1 VNQRLRQFA
10 PPFDDRALHDRA
22 FADRGALMSDAAHVR
37 VEFDARVQDPTILE
51 EIDLYSELMIVAA
64 ASSEALTTEAID
76 RVLGLHE
83 SRVAG

>member
-1 VNQRLRQFA
+1 
-10 PPFDDRALHDRA
+10 
-22 FADRGALMSDAAHVR
+22 MSDPAPVR
-37 VEFDARVQDPTILE
+37 VEFDARVQDLTILE

-76 RVLGLHE
+76 RALGLND

>member
-1 VNQRLRQFA
+1 
-10 PPFDDRALHDRA
+10 
-22 FADRGALMSDAAHVR
+22 MSDAAHVR

-64 ASSEALTTEAID
+64 ASSETLPTEAID
-76 RVLGLHE
+76 RVLGLHG

>member
-1 VNQRLRQFA
+1 M
-10 PPFDDRALHDRA
+10 
-22 FADRGALMSDAAHVR
+22 MSDPAQVR

-64 ASSEALTTEAID
+64 ASTEPLTTEAID

-83 SRVAG
+83 SRIAG

>member
-1 VNQRLRQFA
+1 
-10 PPFDDRALHDRA
+10 
-22 FADRGALMSDAAHVR
+22 MSDPAHVR

-76 RVLGLHE
+76 RVLGLHDN
-83 SRVAG
+83 RVAG

>member
-1 VNQRLRQFA
+1 
-10 PPFDDRALHDRA
+10 
-22 FADRGALMSDAAHVR
+22 MSDPAQVR
-37 VEFDARVQDPTILE
+37 VEFDVRVQDLTILE

-76 RVLGLHE
+76 RALGLND

>member
-1 VNQRLRQFA
+1 
-10 PPFDDRALHDRA
+10 
-22 FADRGALMSDAAHVR
+22 MSDAAHVR

-64 ASSEALTTEAID
+64 ASSETLTTEAID
-76 RVLGLHE
+76 RVLGLHG

>member
-1 VNQRLRQFA
+1 
-10 PPFDDRALHDRA
+10 
-22 FADRGALMSDAAHVR
+22 MSDPAQAR

-76 RVLGLHE
+76 RVLGLHDN
-83 SRVAG
+83 RVAG

>member
-1 VNQRLRQFA
+1 
-10 PPFDDRALHDRA
+10 
-22 FADRGALMSDAAHVR
+22 MSDPARVR

-76 RVLGLHE
+76 RVLGLHD
-83 SRVAG
+83 SRIAG

>member
-1 VNQRLRQFA
+1 
-10 PPFDDRALHDRA
+10 
-22 FADRGALMSDAAHVR
+22 MSDPAHVR

-64 ASSEALTTEAID
+64 ASPEALTTEAID
-76 RVLGLHE
+76 RVLGLDD